1 MFLIDL
7 IFGAIKAFFK
17 ATDGCFTVMIW
28 ILVICLTIYGYVFVF
43 IIFISWYVIKGI
55 IWLVKKIINEQKGN
69 SNKKNINNRVNDNKR
84 VVWDYQKIRK
94 YKVKK
99 RDNYHIEFYVNK
111 KYKFLLNKDKMN
123 YKVLGLENS
132 SEYDVWLVDKEG
144 NEYYFEDDTDS
155 LECYGELFLK
165 LFRYCNNEIRIVIS
179 SDKKIL
185 YEFVRNGNKILLN
198 GYGDTSIRNMY
209 NRYISFIRD
218 FYEKIDDPTVSDCN
232 SIWKVFDDIG
242 LDSDEFCRIIDKV
255 DNERDINIYEM
266 PYIKELWLLTKELTP
281 IVDKEISLMDK
292 EIRDVFGD
300 GEYHV
305 VREEVMPKN
314 VKKEKKKEKTKKL
327 SWKEEEFEREAKL
340 WGLSEEDKQIA
351 KAEGFTPADF
361 VEAEE
366 RMDDILDTDEWEDKK
381 R

>member
-55 IWLVKKIINEQKGN
+55 IWLVKKIINEKKGN
-69 SNKKNINNRVNDNKR
+69 SNKKNINNRVSDNKR

-132 SEYDVWLVDKEG
+132 SEYDVWLADKEG

-266 PYIKELWLLTKELTP
+266 PYIKELWLLAKELTS

-292 EIRDVFGD
+292 EVRDVFGD

-314 VKKEKKKEKTKKL
+314 VKKEKKKEKPKKV

>member
-17 ATDGCFTVMIW
+17 ATEGCFTVMIW
-28 ILVICLTIYGYVFVF
+28 ILVIGLTIYGYVFVF

-55 IWLVKKIINEQKGN
+55 IWLVKKIINEKKGN

-111 KYKFLLNKDKMN
+111 KYRFLLNKDKMN

-266 PYIKELWLLTKELTP
+266 PYIKELWLLAKELTS

-351 KAEGFTPADF
+351 KTEGFTPADF

>member
-17 ATDGCFTVMIW
+17 ATEGCFTVMIW
-28 ILVICLTIYGYVFVF
+28 ILVIGLTIYGYVFVF

-55 IWLVKKIINEQKGN
+55 IWLVKKIINEKKGN

-111 KYKFLLNKDKMN
+111 KYRFLLNKDKMN
-123 YKVLGLENS
+123 YKALGLENS
-132 SEYDVWLVDKEG
+132 SEYDVWLADKEG

-266 PYIKELWLLTKELTP
+266 PYIKELWLLAKELTS

-314 VKKEKKKEKTKKL
+314 FKKEKKKEKPKKL

>member
-17 ATDGCFTVMIW
+17 ATEGCFTVMIW
-28 ILVICLTIYGYVFVF
+28 ILVIGLTIYGYVFVF

-55 IWLVKKIINEQKGN
+55 AWLVKKIINEKKGN
-69 SNKKNINNRVNDNKR
+69 SNKKNINNRVSDNKR

-132 SEYDVWLVDKEG
+132 SEYDVWLADKEG

-266 PYIKELWLLTKELTP
+266 PYIKELWLLAKELTP

-300 GEYHV
+300 GRRMLRKRKRKKKLRNYLGKK
-305 VREEVMPKN
+305 KN
-314 VKKEKKKEKTKKL
+314 LKEKQN
-327 SWKEEEFEREAKL
+327 F
-340 WGLSEEDKQIA
+340 GD
-351 KAEGFTPADF
+351 
-361 VEAEE
+361 
-366 RMDDILDTDEWEDKK
+366 
-381 R
+381 

>member
-17 ATDGCFTVMIW
+17 ATEGCFTVMIW
-28 ILVICLTIYGYVFVF
+28 ILVIGLTIYGYVFVF

-111 KYKFLLNKDKMN
+111 KYRFLLNKDKMN

-266 PYIKELWLLTKELTP
+266 PYIKELWLLAKELTS